1 MTDKNLELWNSV
13 EKTDPKYTKKV
24 TFGRGFTSIDPM
36 YQIMKATAAL
46 GPVGRGW
53 AYTVEHSTLEAGG
66 CLMAVADVSISLF
79 DGTTYGPVRGLDF
92 ILNNKGKLDE
102 DAPKK
107 AMTDALTKAL
117 SHLGIG
123 ADVFLGK
130 FDDNR
135 YVAAMEKEFSQ
146 PKITG
151 KRKEEKQEHV
161 TNFSQAYKNEDV
173 KLAVK
178 TAQALKGDDEL
189 YMAVWADLN
198 SDQRKTIREYL
209 DKAPKEMWDAAKLG
223 K

>member
-1 MTDKNLELWNSV
+1 MTDKNLELWQSV

-53 AYTVEHSTLEAGG
+53 AYNVEHSTLEVGG
-66 CLMAVADVSISLF
+66 CTMAVADVSISLF

-135 YVAAMEKEFSQ
+135 YIAAMEKEFSQ
-146 PKITG
+146 PRG
-151 KRKEEKQEHV
+151 KDKELVQKYV
-161 TNFSQAYKNEDV
+161 SRLVDAIDS
-173 KLAVK
+173 
-178 TAQALKGDDEL
+178 DDEL
-189 YMAVWADLN
+189 SVRELTDELRDNDTIMNAVWGLLTSNQKA
-198 SDQRKTIREYL
+198 SVKAMIHKTKDGE
-209 DKAPKEMWDAAKLG
+209 
-223 K
+223 

>member
-1 MTDKNLELWNSV
+1 
-13 EKTDPKYTKKV
+13 
-24 TFGRGFTSIDPM
+24 
-36 YQIMKATAAL
+36 
-46 GPVGRGW
+46 
-53 AYTVEHSTLEAGG
+53 
-66 CLMAVADVSISLF
+66 MAVADVSISLF

-146 PKITG
+146 PKG
-151 KRKEEKQEHV
+151 KDKELTQKYISLLV
-161 TNFSQAYKNEDV
+161 DAIDTED
-173 KLAVK
+173 
-178 TAQALKGDDEL
+178 ALSVRELTDEL
-189 YMAVWADLN
+189 RDNETVMNAVWGMLN
-198 SDQRKTIREYL
+198 SNQ
-209 DKAPKEMWDAAKLG
+209 KAKVKALIHQTKDGE
-223 K
+223 

>member
-1 MTDKNLELWNSV
+1 MNDKNLEVWNAV
-13 EKTDPKYTKKV
+13 EKTDPKYTTKV

-66 CLMAVADVSISLF
+66 CLMAVADVSISPF

-123 ADVFLGK
+123 AHVFLGK

-146 PKITG
+146 PKG
-151 KRKEEKQEHV
+151 KDKELTQKYISLLV
-161 TNFSQAYKNEDV
+161 DAIDTYD
-173 KLAVK
+173 
-178 TAQALKGDDEL
+178 ALSVRELTDEL
-189 YMAVWADLN
+189 RDNETVMNAVWGMLN
-198 SDQRKTIREYL
+198 SNQ
-209 DKAPKEMWDAAKLG
+209 KAKVKALIHQTKDGE
-223 K
+223 